1 MRRGSWGEQLRGFSS
16 VGRSLIYGSD
26 NRNGIGNRFE
36 RHKVESLE
44 LNNCLEVELE
54 GKKKIKN
61 L

>member
-1 MRRGSWGEQLRGFSS
+1 MRGFSS